1 MVFFIILFRSLY
13 LYTIWRPRCK
23 GSSFWRISKPINLQK
38 TTSVTMSSADKSDK
52 QEKVFCS
59 DLFLIEYRYDVTE
72 TPAQKVKVSFPRN
85 GANVEYIVGKTLGR

>member
-1 MVFFIILFRSLY
+1 
-13 LYTIWRPRCK
+13 
-23 GSSFWRISKPINLQK
+23 
-38 TTSVTMSSADKSDK
+38 MSSADKSDK